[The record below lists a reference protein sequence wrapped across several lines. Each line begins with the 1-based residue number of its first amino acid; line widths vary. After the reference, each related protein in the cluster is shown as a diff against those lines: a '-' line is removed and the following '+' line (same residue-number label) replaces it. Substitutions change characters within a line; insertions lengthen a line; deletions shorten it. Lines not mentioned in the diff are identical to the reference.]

1 MITAGS
7 SHVVVMPYT
16 ARPYVN
22 MYSGAL
28 NVGAVR
34 YNPSISCMEVY
45 DGNAWQQYRDDSTV
59 DLANETKA
67 TLDWARQKMLE
78 EQNLKQL
85 MERHP
90 GLKDAHEKF
99 EIMRILV
106 TEEERKNA

>member
-34 YNPSISCMEVY
+34 YNPSTSCMEVY

-59 DLANETKA
+59 DLANETKS
-67 TLDWARQKMLE
+67 TLDWARQKMQE
-78 EQNLKQL
+78 EQRLEQL
-85 MERHP
+85 MAQHP
-90 GLKDAHEKF
+90 GLRDLHDRF
-99 EIMRILV
+99 EVMLRLV
-106 TEEERKNA
+106 QQHDTV

>member
-1 MITAGS
+1 MVTSGS
-7 SHVVVMPYT
+7 SHIVVFPMSQ
-16 ARPYVN
+16 RPFVN
-22 MYSGAL
+22 MYNGQL

-34 YNPSISCMEVY
+34 YNPGSSLLEVY
-45 DGNAWQQYRDDSTV
+45 DGTSWQQYRDDSTV
-59 DLANETKA
+59 DLANETKV